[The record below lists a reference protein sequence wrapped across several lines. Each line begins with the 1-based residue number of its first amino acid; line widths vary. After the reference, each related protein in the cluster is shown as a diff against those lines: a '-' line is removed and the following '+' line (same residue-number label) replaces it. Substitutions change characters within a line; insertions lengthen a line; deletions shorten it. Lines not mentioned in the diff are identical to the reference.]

1 MEELNL
7 VSTTSSTLSSLLD
20 KEFAALQSKNFE
32 EVEDIQSKKFSLM
45 QQLQTAWE
53 AVKLGEDIDRQVLDE
68 LTQKLEICKEQHL
81 RNSLLLNKQMEITRN
96 LLSAITQKTN
106 ANASVYD
113 KLGKMT

>member
-7 VSTTSSTLSSLLD
+7 ASTTASALSRLLNE
-20 KEFAALQSKNFE
+20 EFTALEAKDFE
-32 EVEDIQSKKFSLM
+32 KVEQIQEEKLSLM
-45 QQLQTAWE
+45 QKLQSFWDALKKSETTDAQL
-53 AVKLGEDIDRQVLDE
+53 LDE
-68 LTQKLEICKEQHL
+68 LTQKLKICKEQHL

-96 LLSAITQKTN
+96 LLGAITKKNN

>member
-1 MEELNL
+1 
-7 VSTTSSTLSSLLD
+7 
-20 KEFAALQSKNFE
+20 
-32 EVEDIQSKKFSLM
+32 M

-53 AVKLGEDIDRQVLDE
+53 VVKQEEGVDRQLLDE

>member
-7 VSTTSSTLSSLLD
+7 ASTTSSALSRLLNE
-20 KEFAALQSKNFE
+20 EFTALEAKDFE
-32 EVEDIQSKKFSLM
+32 KVEQIQEEKLSLM
-45 QQLQTAWE
+45 QKLQSFWDALKKSETTDAQL
-53 AVKLGEDIDRQVLDE
+53 LDE

-81 RNSLLLNKQMEITRN
+81 RNSLLLNEQMEITRN
-96 LLSAITQKTN
+96 LLGAITEKNN

>member
-32 EVEDIQSKKFSLM
+32 EVEDIQSNKFLLM

-53 AVKLGEDIDRQVLDE
+53 TVKLGEDIDRQVLDE

>member
-1 MEELNL
+1 
-7 VSTTSSTLSSLLD
+7 
-20 KEFAALQSKNFE
+20 
-32 EVEDIQSKKFSLM
+32 M

-53 AVKLGEDIDRQVLDE
+53 GVKQEEGVDRQLLDE

>member
-1 MEELNL
+1 
-7 VSTTSSTLSSLLD
+7 
-20 KEFAALQSKNFE
+20 
-32 EVEDIQSKKFSLM
+32 M

-53 AVKLGEDIDRQVLDE
+53 VVKQEEGVDRQILDE

>member
-32 EVEDIQSKKFSLM
+32 EVEDIQSEKFSLM

-53 AVKLGEDIDRQVLDE
+53 VVKQEEGVDRQILDE

-96 LLSAITQKTN
+96 LLSAITQKTS